1 MSDIKVNKVSPIGT
15 AFQLG
20 ESGDT
25 ITIPSGATILNS
37 GTATNFG
44 DTLPAHGT
52 DGNVLT
58 STGSAWASEAA
69 AGGGKILQV
78 SPTPVQLTG
87 RITTT
92 STSYVAITGMTLAIT
107 PSATSSRILILIQ
120 GGLSQEGSGWST
132 FVQLL
137 RDSTVIGSGTG
148 TIREDCIASHEATSY
163 QARNSTPLGI
173 MWLDSPSSTSS
184 VTYSLKFRVNG
195 GTGVLGGAGQSGV
208 EYGETGSHITL
219 LEIGA

>member
-1 MSDIKVNKVSPIGT
+1 MAVDIDGVNSTISTDKLIPQSGT
-15 AFQLG
+15 ALQIG

-25 ITIPSGATILNS
+25 V
-37 GTATNFG
+37 
-44 DTLPAHGT
+44 TL
-52 DGNVLT
+52 V
-58 STGSAWASEAA
+58 GSAVGF
-69 AGGGKILQV
+69 GGGKILQV
-78 SPTPVQLTG
+78 PTPVQLTG

-92 STSYVAITGMTLAIT
+92 STSYVDITGMTLAIT

-148 TIREDCIASHEATSY
+148 STREDCIAQHEASSS
-163 QARNSTPLGI
+163 QARNVTQLGI
-173 MWLDSPSSTSS
+173 MWVDSPSSTSS
-184 VTYSLKFRVNG
+184 VTYKLQFRVNG
-195 GTGVLGGAGQSGV
+195 GTGVLGGAGQSGTSQ
-208 EYGETGSHITL
+208 GETSSHITL